1 MVAKAISLAVVTILL
16 SAVIV
21 GALSMDNV
29 AEAKSGSPA
38 HKFSKWTKK
47 VCGDKLCPGVAVM
60 KTVQR
65 IGHSSP
71 NR

>member
-21 GALSMDNV
+21 GALSMDN
-29 AEAKSGSPA
+29 AEAKSSSPA